1 MKNITF
7 KFTPILLT
15 LFLMNNFLFSQTGSQ
30 SVGLQVGSQGI
41 GAFYEYSLTDRFDL
55 RGGASFFSFSNVGQ
69 SKSREINVYTE
80 TKIRLGGINLGVN
93 FLPYEEFNWLKISGG
108 LFTQWNRA
116 EVGQYYVLERD
127 GQTEYYGN
135 LILTAKTFPIS
146 PYASVLLGNFDTNK
160 NLVFSLEIGT
170 TFHGSPKISFT
181 GDGRV
186 EPTTEQQPL
195 IQSNVKNYMFFPI
208 LNFKTAFKF

>member
-1 MKNITF
+1 MKNISF
-7 KFTPILLT
+7 KTLTVLLT
-15 LFLMNNFLFSQTGSQ
+15 LFISNNLLNAQSGNQ
-30 SVGLQVGSQGI
+30 SVGLQLGSQGI
-41 GAFYEYSLTDRFDL
+41 GAFYEYGITDRLDL

-69 SKSREINVYTE
+69 SKSRDITVYTQ
-80 TKIRLGGINLGVN
+80 TKIRIGGISLGVN
-93 FLPYEEFNWLKISGG
+93 YVPYEEFGWLKISGG
-108 LFTQWNRA
+108 LFAQWNSA
-116 EVGQYYVLERD
+116 QVGQYYILERD
-127 GQTEYYGN
+127 GETEYYGN
-135 LILTAKTFPIS
+135 LILTAKTFPVS
-146 PYASVLLGNFDTNK
+146 PFASVLLGNFDTNK
-160 NLVFSLEIGT
+160 KLVFGVEIGT